1 MTSAKTPLTIF
12 DKLYKAYGGS
22 MGKMLIHT
30 GVIGWILSS
39 AAQICAIAFNDK
51 ISKEQK
57 MFLIPQEFADACVNI
72 LSFYAVTQTFSSV
85 SKKLVSTGKW
95 LPENVKKHL
104 IKKGF
109 GAKLGNINTNV
120 GKIIEKMPSRIKTSY
135 GRFEHGID
143 VTATTIGSI
152 ISCNLI
158 TPLVRNL
165 YASHRQQTQ
174 MAKMNNKDNNQT
186 LAKTNISNQSNNVK
200 TFNPYRANSPLKV

>member
-200 TFNPYRANSPLKV
+200 TFNPYRANGSLKV

>member
-30 GVIGWILSS
+30 GVIGWALSS
-39 AAQICAIAFNDK
+39 AAQIFAIAINDK
-51 ISKEQK
+51 IPKEQK
-57 MFLIPQEFADACVNI
+57 MFMIPQEFADACVNI
-72 LSFYAVTQTFSSV
+72 LSFYAVTQTFSAV
-85 SKKLVSTGKW
+85 GKKLVSTGKW
-95 LPENVKKHL
+95 LPENIKKHL
-104 IKKGF
+104 VKKGF
-109 GAKLGNINTNV
+109 GAKIGKLNTNLET
-120 GKIIEKMPSRIKTSY
+120 IIEQMPSRIKTSY
-135 GRFEHGID
+135 GRFEHGMD

-174 MAKMNNKDNNQT
+174 IAKMNNKNEPLQKPNQQNYGQNNIK
-186 LAKTNISNQSNNVK
+186 A
-200 TFNPYRANSPLKV
+200 FNPYRTNGSLKV

>member
-85 SKKLVSTGKW
+85 GKKLVSTGKW

-109 GAKLGNINTNV
+109 GAKIGKLNTNLET
-120 GKIIEKMPSRIKTSY
+120 IIEQMPSRIKTSY
-135 GRFEHGID
+135 GRFEHGMD

-174 MAKMNNKDNNQT
+174 MAKMNNKDNNQP
-186 LAKTNISNQSNNVK
+186 LAKTNISNRTNNVRS
-200 TFNPYRANSPLKV
+200 FNPYHTSGSLKV

>member
-1 MTSAKTPLTIF
+1 M
-12 DKLYKAYGGS
+12 
-22 MGKMLIHT
+22 
-30 GVIGWILSS
+30 
-39 AAQICAIAFNDK
+39 
-51 ISKEQK
+51 
-57 MFLIPQEFADACVNI
+57 
-72 LSFYAVTQTFSSV
+72 
-85 SKKLVSTGKW
+85 VSTGKW

-109 GAKLGNINTNV
+109 GTKLGNINTNI

-135 GRFEHGID
+135 GRFEHGMD

-165 YASHRQQTQ
+165 YASHRQQAQ

-200 TFNPYRANSPLKV
+200 TFNPYRSNGSLKV